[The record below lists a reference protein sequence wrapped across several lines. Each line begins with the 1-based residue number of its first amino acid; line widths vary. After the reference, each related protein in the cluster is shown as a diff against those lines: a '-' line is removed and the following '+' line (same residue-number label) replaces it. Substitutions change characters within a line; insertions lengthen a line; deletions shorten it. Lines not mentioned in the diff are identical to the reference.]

1 MKIPTEIRERA
12 IELVENL
19 PQEMLNEA
27 IDFLESLSKK
37 AEQIKEEDELN
48 TEEYSLIQI
57 IQRRLSIE
65 EQKRLDYLREQNEWS
80 ELTEAEYQELL
91 AYEDLLE
98 NQKVE
103 RLEALMKLAKIRQV
117 DLATLNSQFK
127 SEPKPSNA
135 I

>member
-12 IELVENL
+12 IELVKNL
-19 PQEMLNEA
+19 PQEMLGEA

-37 AEQIKEEDELN
+37 AEQIKEEDGLN
-48 TEEYSLIQI
+48 TEESSLIQI
-57 IQRRLSIE
+57 IQRGLSLE

-98 NQKVE
+98 NQNVE

-127 SEPKPSNA
+127 LEPKPSNA

>member
-37 AEQIKEEDELN
+37 AEQIKRGNELN
-48 TEEYSLIQI
+48 TEEYTLIKI

-65 EQKRLDYLREQNEWS
+65 EQKRLDYLRKQNEWS

-91 AYEDLLE
+91 VYEDLLE
-98 NQKVE
+98 NQNVE
-103 RLEALMKLAKIRQV
+103 RFEALMKLAKIRQV
-117 DLATLNSQFK
+117 DLETLNSQFK

>member
-1 MKIPTEIRERA
+1 MKIPTEVRERA
-12 IELVENL
+12 IELVKNL
-19 PQEMLNEA
+19 PQEMLSEA

-48 TEEYSLIQI
+48 TEESTLIQI
-57 IQRRLSIE
+57 IQRGLSSE
-65 EQKRLDYLREQNEWS
+65 EQRRLDYLREQNEWS

-98 NQKVE
+98 NQNVE

-127 SEPKPSNA
+127 LEPKPSNA

>member
-37 AEQIKEEDELN
+37 AEQIKRGNELN
-48 TEEYSLIQI
+48 TEEYTLIKI

-65 EQKRLDYLREQNEWS
+65 EQKRLDYLRKQNEWS

-91 AYEDLLE
+91 VYEDLLE
-98 NQKVE
+98 NQNVE

-117 DLATLNSQFK
+117 DLETLNSQFK

>member
-37 AEQIKEEDELN
+37 AEHIKEEDELN
-48 TEEYSLIQI
+48 AEEYSLIQI

-91 AYEDLLE
+91 AYEDSLE

-103 RLEALMKLAKIRQV
+103 RLEALMKLAKLRQV